1 MRMAGLM
8 VLGLAFVL
16 LVLARPGL
24 AQSDEC
30 LVEVHDALGPVAD
43 GGSLCQTATG
53 KKCVFDLQL
62 CLDQAL
68 EGCVPVNFEK
78 KQFRAK
84 GHCGPVGQVRVHSS
98 GTNAVCG
105 DLAHVN
111 VRTRVNG
118 TRAGRCTIR
127 SAVRSAR
134 TRARTDVDTV
144 TLVCMPPSQPCP
156 TTTTTTS
163 STTTTTSTVP

>member
-1 MRMAGLM
+1 MRMVGLM
-8 VLGLAFVL
+8 ALGLAFVL

-24 AQSDEC
+24 AQSEEC
-30 LVEVHDALGPVAD
+30 LVEVHDVNGLVPNE
-43 GGSLCQTATG
+43 LCQTATG

-62 CLDQAL
+62 CLNQAL

-98 GTNAVCG
+98 GTNPVCG

-118 TRAGRCTIR
+118 TRPGRCTIR
-127 SAVRSAR
+127 AAVRSAR

-144 TLVCMPPSQPCP
+144 TLVCNPPSQPCP
-156 TTTTTTS
+156 TTTTTS
-163 STTTTTSTVP
+163 STTTSTTTLP